1 MTTKERIEQLVDA
14 KSDQTYKV
22 LSNIWDYAELNFK
35 ETKSAKEL
43 ANTLEKEGFA
53 IEMGVSGMPTAFVAT
68 WSNTEAGAKSP
79 TLGFLGEYDALPA
92 LSQEADNPIKTPI
105 TTVADPGHGCGHN
118 LLGAGAMAA
127 AIAMKEYCEQTGLK
141 ATVKYFGCPAEEN
154 GGGKVFM
161 ARDGL
166 FDDLSAALTWHPS
179 TSNDAQG
186 VSSLAIITVMYH
198 FKGKTA
204 HAAGAPHLGRS
215 ALDAVELM
223 NVGANY
229 LREHIIPEARLHYA
243 YIDAGGDAPNVVQDR
258 STIYYYIRAPKAQQ
272 VFEIFDRVNKIAEG
286 AALMTGTTMT
296 SNIIDGL
303 TDYIPNYTLSSL
315 LAESMQEIGAPVWT
329 DEDKAYAQKFQETL
343 DATEIKSGIE
353 RLAASNHV
361 DPSIY
366 EGKALDDNVPNY
378 FHNPTYH
385 SSGSTDVGDVSYC
398 TPTAQART
406 ATHALGTG
414 GHTWQM
420 VAQGKSSIAQKGTLF
435 AAKAMALTAIKA
447 AENPTLLE
455 KAKEE
460 YKKDCPDG
468 YICMIPDDVKPY
480 LV

>member
-1 MTTKERIEQLVDA
+1 MTAKEKIEQLVDA
-14 KSDQTYKV
+14 KSAQTYKV

-35 ETKSAKEL
+35 ESKSAKEL
-43 ANTLEKEGFA
+43 ADTLENEGFT

-68 WSNTEAGAKSP
+68 WSNAEKGTTAP
-79 TLGFLGEYDALPA
+79 TIGFLGEYDALPA

-105 TTVADPGHGCGHN
+105 TTQADPGHGCGHN

-127 AIAMKEYCEQTGLK
+127 AIAAKEYCEQTGLK
-141 ATVKYFGCPAEEN
+141 TTIKYFGCPAEEN

-166 FDDLSAALTWHPS
+166 FNDLSAALTWHPS

-229 LREHIIPEARLHYA
+229 LREHIIPEARMHYA

-272 VFEIFDRVNKIAEG
+272 VFDIFDRVNKIAEG

-315 LAESMQEIGAPVWT
+315 LAENMQEIGAPSWT
-329 DEDKAYAQKFQETL
+329 DEDKAYAENFQ
-343 DATEIKSGIE
+343 ATFIPEEIKSGIE
-353 RLAASNHV
+353 RLAMANNV
-361 DPSIY
+361 DVSAY
-366 EGKALDDNVPNY
+366 EGKALDNIVPNY

-385 SSGSTDVGDVSYC
+385 SPGSTDVGDVSYC
-398 TPTAQART
+398 TPTAQARA

-420 VAQGKSSIAQKGTLF
+420 VAQGKSPIALKGTLF
-435 AAKAMALTAIKA
+435 AAKAMALTAVKA
-447 AENPTLLE
+447 AENPSLLE

-460 YKKDCPDG
+460 YKKDCPNG
-468 YICMIPDDVKPY
+468 YICMVPDDVKPY
-480 LV
+480 LD